1 MLRWSMERTLSGF
14 VCWSHATVYTH
25 VRREHEWKKKDLAPL
40 GGSSPRARGT
50 LIPAFQNMIN
60 ERFIPACAGNTLE

>member
-14 VCWSHATVYTH
+14 VCWSHATVYTR
-25 VRREHEWKKKDLAPL
+25 VCEEHEWKKKDLAPL

-50 LIPAFQNMIN
+50 QYLDPARQYQI
-60 ERFIPACAGNTLE
+60 RFILACAGNT